1 MRFGAT
7 IATCLLAGLAVA
19 LVGCGGPSGGRFGP
33 INLKP
38 MAPKD
43 GATPKTM
50 YQVRTV
56 FLQHRLRPDA
66 PIEDVWRLLGTGNV
80 PHEKRALWE
89 ANDLRL
95 GDGANLAAERLN
107 ELLAETPDR
116 TAKVRDLVVPENLD
130 FAIALGQEREAI
142 DLVWTDAAG
151 RLVGRHFDEAA
162 TRLRVVCRHDP
173 SDPAAVRIA
182 LVPEVQYGKERMRWV
197 RTGQGHVQKMGRS
210 SCVLSDLAAEV
221 RLPPGRLL
229 VIGPTSPTAGPGISF
244 GGAGFFHRRGPDTWQ
259 GTIILTAQRTVPGK
273 APRSGKI
280 PFLPPAKPRPG
291 TGKAGK

>member
-1 MRFGAT
+1 MRFVAV
-7 IATCLLAGLAVA
+7 IATSLLAGLAAA
-19 LVGCGGPSGGRFGP
+19 LTGCGGQSGGRSGP

-38 MAPKD
+38 MMPT
-43 GATPKTM
+43 GAAAPKTM

-66 PIEDVWRLLGTGNV
+66 PIEDVWRLLGTTNV

-89 ANDLRL
+89 ANEMRL

-130 FAIALGQEREAI
+130 FAIALGQERETI

-151 RLVGRHFDEAA
+151 RLAGRHFDEAT
-162 TRLRVVCRHDP
+162 TRFRAVCRHDP

-182 LVPEVQYGKERMRWV
+182 LVPEVQHGKERMRWV
-197 RTGQGHVQKMGRS
+197 RTEQGHAQRMSRS
-210 SCVLSDLAAEV
+210 TCALSDLAAEV
-221 RLPPGRLL
+221 LLPPGRLL
-229 VIGPTSPTAGPGISF
+229 VIGPTSSAAGPGISF
-244 GGAGFFHRRGPDTWQ
+244 GGAGFFQRHGPDTWQ
-259 GTIILTAQRTVPGK
+259 ETIILTAQRAAPGK
-273 APRSGKI
+273 VPESGKV
-280 PFLPPAKPRPG
+280 PFLPPPKARPG
-291 TGKAGK
+291 AGKAGK

>member
-1 MRFGAT
+1 MRFGAV
-7 IATCLLAGLAVA
+7 IATSLLAGLAAA
-19 LVGCGGPSGGRFGP
+19 LAGCGGQSGGRSGP

-38 MAPKD
+38 MMTKG
-43 GATPKTM
+43 GAAPKTM
-50 YQVRTV
+50 YQIRTV

-66 PIEDVWRLLGTGNV
+66 PIEDVWRLLGTTNV
-80 PHEKRALWE
+80 PHEKLALWE

-116 TAKVRDLVVPENLD
+116 TAKVLDLVVPENFD

-151 RLVGRHFDEAA
+151 RLVGRHFGEAI

-173 SDPAAVRIA
+173 ADPAAVRIA
-182 LVPEVQYGKERMRWV
+182 LVPEVLHGKERMRWV
-197 RTGQGHVQKMGRS
+197 RTEQGHVQKTGRS
-210 SCVLSDLAAEV
+210 TCVLSDLAVEV

-229 VIGPTSPTAGPGISF
+229 VIGPTSPAAGPGISF
-244 GGAGFFHRRGPDTWQ
+244 GGAGFFQRRGPDTWQ
-259 GTIILTAQRTVPGK
+259 ETIILTVQRAVPGK
-273 APRSGKI
+273 VPESGKV
-280 PFLPPAKPRPG
+280 PFLPPPKPRPG
-291 TGKAGK
+291 AGKAGK